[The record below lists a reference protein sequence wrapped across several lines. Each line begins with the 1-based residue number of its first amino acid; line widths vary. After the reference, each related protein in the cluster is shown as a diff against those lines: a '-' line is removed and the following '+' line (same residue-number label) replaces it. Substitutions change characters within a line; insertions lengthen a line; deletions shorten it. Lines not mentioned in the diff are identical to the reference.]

1 MNSHGVGVDG
11 VSTLDGAG
19 ISFLEALSKEALA
32 ERLVQ
37 LSEAKYTLQS
47 EFNWLRNRHNNL
59 ILGLPPDKS
68 PTSFHEKVNKYVSK
82 EKEKEVKE
90 KKKEDKEKEK
100 DTTEARAQDPKL
112 EEEIRGGRE
121 DEERRKKRKR
131 E

>member
-1 MNSHGVGVDG
+1 M
-11 VSTLDGAG
+11 
-19 ISFLEALSKEALA
+19 EALSKEELA
-32 ERLVQ
+32 ERLVK
-37 LSEAKYTLQS
+37 LSEAKYTLQN
-47 EFNWLRNRHNNL
+47 EFTWLQNRHNNM

-68 PTSFHEKVNKYVSK
+68 PTSFHEKVNKYVSKEK